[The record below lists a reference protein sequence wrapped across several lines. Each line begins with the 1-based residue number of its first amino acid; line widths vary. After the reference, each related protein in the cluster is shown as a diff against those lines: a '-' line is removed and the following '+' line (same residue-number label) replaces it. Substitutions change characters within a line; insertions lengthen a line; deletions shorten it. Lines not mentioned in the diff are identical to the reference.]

1 MKAIGFTQS
10 LPITDEQSL
19 FAFTTE
25 QPKPEARDLLVK
37 VEAVSINPVD
47 TKVRKKAASQDQL
60 DKPRILGF
68 DAVGTVVSVG
78 DQVTLFKEGDTV
90 FYAGD
95 ISRSGSNAEYQ
106 LVDERIVGHK
116 PNQLSAAEAAV
127 LPLTA
132 LTAWEALFDR
142 LVMKPGEGA
151 GKTLLIIG
159 GAGGVG
165 SIAIQLAKQVGK
177 FNVIATAS
185 RPETS
190 QWVTELGADQV
201 ANHHSLVESVRALG
215 IEYVD
220 YIFNTA
226 DTYGH
231 WDAMVELIKPQGAI
245 VGIVESGQPV
255 DLSQLQFKS
264 VAFHW
269 EVMFTRSLYKT
280 DDMIQQHY
288 ILEQIKS
295 LVDQGIIRS
304 TLTET
309 LTGLNAETLKIAHQK
324 SESGKMVGKLAVVY

>member
-1 MKAIGFTQS
+1 MKAIGFTES
-10 LPITDEQSL
+10 LPITDEHSL
-19 FAFTTE
+19 FTFTTE

-60 DKPRILGF
+60 EKPRILGF

-116 PNQLSAAEAAV
+116 PSQLSAAEAAV

-142 LVMKPGEGA
+142 LAIKPGDGA
-151 GKTLLIIG
+151 GKTILIIG

-201 ANHHSLVESVRALG
+201 ANHHNLVESVRALG
-215 IEYVD
+215 IEHVD

-245 VGIVESGQPV
+245 VGIVESSQPV

-280 DDMIQQHY
+280 EDMIQQHH

-295 LVDQGIIRS
+295 LADQGTIRS

-309 LTGLNAETLKIAHQK
+309 LTGLDAETLKIAHQK
-324 SESGKMVGKLAVVY
+324 SESGKMMGKLAVVY